1 MKFSINK
8 TELQNAISIVL
19 KGASTR
25 SALPVLSGI
34 LIDAHPGGLTLQAT
48 DLEFSIQYDVA
59 ALVEEEGKTVVPG
72 RLFNDIIKSLAD
84 AAVSILQGEGEVHI
98 SCDTSFFSVKTMNPE
113 DFPAFPQVVPEQTIE
128 IPFPQ
133 FADMVHSVSR
143 SVSRDESRA
152 ILTGILIT
160 VEDGRLRM
168 VATDSYRLALA
179 EAEIDETADFEAVI
193 SGSFLQEIAA
203 LPKTEEPV
211 KISLAENQ
219 IVVTCAQTIF
229 VNRRIEGTYPNYKQ
243 LLPDSFTSRAEV
255 SLAELT
261 ASVKRVSLLTS
272 TNSPLRMDL
281 NIASQTLQIDAI
293 SADVGSAQE
302 ILQCAIQG
310 EDVQIAFNSAYVSD
324 GLSSFT
330 GETAYFDVQ
339 SSTRPGIL
347 RTTEDDSF
355 LYLIMPVKL

>member
-25 SALPVLSGI
+25 STLPVLSGI
-34 LIDAHPGGLTLQAT
+34 FIDAHSEGLTLQAT
-48 DLEFSIQYDVA
+48 DLEFSIQYEVA

-72 RLFNDIIKSLAD
+72 KLFNDIVKSLAD
-84 AAVSILQGEGEVHI
+84 SAVRVQQKENEVHI
-98 SCDTSFFSVKTMNPE
+98 TCDTSSFSVKTMNPE
-113 DFPAFPQVVPEQTIE
+113 DFPAFPHVEADQSIE

-133 FADMVHSVSR
+133 FSRMVHRVSR

-152 ILTGILIT
+152 ILTGILIS
-160 VEDGRLRM
+160 VEDGKLRM

-179 EAEIDETADFEAVI
+179 QADIADTTDFEAVI

-219 IVVTCAQTIF
+219 IIVTCAQTVF

-243 LLPDSFTSRAEV
+243 LLPDSYTTRAEID
-255 SLAELT
+255 LAALS
-261 ASVKRVSLLTS
+261 ASVKRASLLTS
-272 TNSPLRMDL
+272 TNSPLRLDF

-293 SADVGSAQE
+293 SVDVGSAQE
-302 ILQCAIQG
+302 TIPCTIQG
-310 EDVQIAFNSAYVSD
+310 EDMQIAFNSTYVND
-324 GLSSFT
+324 GLGSFNC
-330 GETAYFDVQ
+330 EKAFFDVQ
-339 SSTRPGIL
+339 TSTRPGIL